1 MEAGRVHRLHY
12 DRVSQGKGAHP
23 PHLKALPRKK
33 GPRAEIQVS
42 RTQMDAAKSA
52 LASTRRRLRTRGTTR
67 KRLSG
72 GGAVRLNAD
81 AATAI
86 LQPIYNDLPKTQAV
100 GHHNLTYG
108 EIEWPTLKLFLDYV
122 NRQQWPSASGSPGQ
136 RGKFYDLGCGRARSV
151 LFMAIAGPF
160 DTAVGV
166 EVLPERVRL
175 AQQALAKLK
184 ESIPTAGAKVR
195 FYEASFLNPA
205 FKYRDARAVFVSN
218 LCLDDQTQN
227 ALFTKLASEM
237 PKGGLVFCSR
247 LPSQGME
254 AFEVVGNE
262 KVPMTWTPTS
272 ELTILRHL

>member
-1 MEAGRVHRLHY
+1 MDVA
-12 DRVSQGKGAHP
+12 
-23 PHLKALPRKK
+23 KAL
-33 GPRAEIQVS
+33 S
-42 RTQMDAAKSA
+42 
-52 LASTRRRLRTRGTTR
+52 STRRRLRTRGTTR
-67 KRLSG
+67 KRLAG
-72 GGAVRLNAD
+72 GGAVRLNGD
-81 AATAI
+81 AATAL
-86 LQPIYNDLPKTQAV
+86 LQPIYNDLPKTQAA

-122 NRQQWPSASGSPGQ
+122 NRQQWSAAPGQ

-151 LFMAIAGPF
+151 LYMAIAGPF
-160 DTAVGV
+160 DAAVGV

-227 ALFTKLASEM
+227 ALFSKLASEM

-254 AFEVVGNE
+254 AFEVIGNE

-272 ELTILRHL
+272 ELTVLRHL